1 MQGIDGGSAV
11 SRKRSRPGR
20 RPVYRGLEDG
30 PERVVWIV
38 ASTVETLLAL
48 RLGVH
53 LLNAPEIWPIRLL
66 NQITDP
72 LVAPFESTKVVGSG
86 INTYQLQPGSLV
98 AMMAFW
104 LLGWGAAILVGLAT
118 SGREATH

>member
-1 MQGIDGGSAV
+1 M
-11 SRKRSRPGR
+11 
-20 RPVYRGLEDG
+20 
-30 PERVVWIV
+30 VWIV
-38 ASTVETLLAL
+38 ASTVEMLLAL
-48 RLGVH
+48 RLGTH
-53 LLNAPEIWPIRLL
+53 LLNASGWPVQLL

-72 LVAPFESTKVVGSG
+72 LVAPFERTKVVGSG

-104 LLGWGAAILVGLAT
+104 LLGWGAAILIGLAT

>member
-1 MQGIDGGSAV
+1 M
-11 SRKRSRPGR
+11 
-20 RPVYRGLEDG
+20 
-30 PERVVWIV
+30 VWIV